1 MPLLPRMTVDPLS
14 KNKTHRTITEYFKQT
29 NFNLIYIRNVG
40 TKNIY
45 FYYKAVYKVVQRGNL
60 EQEKMFVISTPTSK
74 HFSPTDNLKAPSWS
88 LSNETKL
95 SYSNAPPITKLRIFL
110 SYRKTKIYDKVSW

>member
-1 MPLLPRMTVDPLS
+1 MPLLPRMIVDPLS

-40 TKNIY
+40 AKNNH

-60 EQEKMFVISTPTSK
+60 EQEKMFVISTSTSK
-74 HFSPTDNLKAPSWS
+74 HFSPTDNLKAPS
-88 LSNETKL
+88 
-95 SYSNAPPITKLRIFL
+95 
-110 SYRKTKIYDKVSW
+110 